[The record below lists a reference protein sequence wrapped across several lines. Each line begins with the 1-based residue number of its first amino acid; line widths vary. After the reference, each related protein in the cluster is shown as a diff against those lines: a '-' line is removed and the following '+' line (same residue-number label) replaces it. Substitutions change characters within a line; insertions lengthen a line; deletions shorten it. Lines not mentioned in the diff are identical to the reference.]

1 MQEKRRRR
9 HLHAVETN
17 VTEKIKRIYL
27 FLFLSYAHR
36 DFSKSS
42 ESFHDIMYYD
52 KKKVFFIP
60 SYVTDLLPINC
71 FFWYHLVSLPFVAP
85 VLRSYS

>member
-52 KKKVFFIP
+52 KKKKFFLYP
-60 SYVTDLLPINC
+60 VMLLTYC
-71 FFWYHLVSLPFVAP
+71 QLTVSFGTT
-85 VLRSYS
+85 

>member
-1 MQEKRRRR
+1 MKEKRSRR

-17 VTEKIKRIYL
+17 VTEKIKRINL

-52 KKKVFFIP
+52 KKSVF
-60 SYVTDLLPINC
+60 YTQLC
-71 FFWYHLVSLPFVAP
+71 Y
-85 VLRSYS
+85 

>member
-1 MQEKRRRR
+1 MKEKRSRR

-17 VTEKIKRIYL
+17 VTEKIKIIYL

-42 ESFHDIMYYD
+42 ESFHDIMYHD
-52 KKKVFFIP
+52 KKQCFLYPVM
-60 SYVTDLLPINC
+60 LLTYC
-71 FFWYHLVSLPFVAP
+71 QLTVSFGTT
-85 VLRSYS
+85 